1 MWISTHDLVGK
12 SHHATD
18 GVASHLQSGVI
29 SYTYDLWEGTH
40 TYYLV
45 EQSHHINA
53 GVTEPWWEKP
63 THGHDKQ

>member
-1 MWISTHDLVGK
+1 MIWWENPTTLLMMWLHTYNLV
-12 SHHATD
+12 SFHT
-18 GVASHLQSGVI
+18 LMI
-29 SYTYDLWEGTH
+29 LWEGTH